1 MSTYVVLMV
10 EGEPTAINMD
20 RIDRVVHDLKGST
33 DNLDFYFN
41 RTEKYTVENMTLDD
55 LLHEVIKHEL

>member
-20 RIDRVVHDLKGST
+20 RIDRVVHDRKGGT